1 MSAPAWIAVGLL
13 GGAASVARYLLG
25 GIVTAAGRASFPL
38 GTLAVNVSGALALG
52 MLIGLRVHGTA
63 LVLLGTAMLGAFTT
77 FSTWMLESDRLG
89 RYEAAPAGHGQ
100 RRGEL
105 GGGRRGGRARPL
117 TRLTARTR
125 AASHTG

>member
-38 GTLAVNVSGALALG
+38 GTFAVNVSGALALG
-52 MLIGLRVHGTA
+52 VLIGLRVHGTA
-63 LVLLGTAMLGAFTT
+63 LVLLGTATLGAFTT

-89 RYEAAPAGHGQ
+89 RYQRIRPATVNVVASLVAGVAAVA
-100 RRGEL
+100 L
-105 GGGRRGGRARPL
+105 G
-117 TRLTARTR
+117 RLL
-125 AASHTG
+125 G